1 MSIKT
6 CLLGLTVVA
15 LATSASA
22 QAVTA
27 DKVFGIKIPTA
38 PLTIQTE
45 PAGARIV
52 VAYGTKTD
60 AKTVECISPCT
71 VNIPK
76 NRSIAFVALL
86 DGYDM
91 ASRPALRWVDKGL
104 RGYVIEPRSI
114 TIQMRPKQ

>member
-1 MSIKT
+1 MSIKA
-6 CLLGLTVVA
+6 CLLGMTVAA
-15 LATSASA
+15 LATTASA

-45 PAGARIV
+45 PTGARIV

-60 AKTVECISPCT
+60 AKTVECVSPCT

-76 NRSIAFVALL
+76 NRNIAFAALL

-91 ASRPALRWVDKGL
+91 ASRPQLKWVDKGL
-104 RGYVIEPRSI
+104 RGYVLEPSSI
-114 TIQMRPKQ
+114 TIQMKPKQ